1 LRGAKPT
8 APGDQ
13 YDVREK
19 DAEGEGGDVRN
30 LGKPV
35 ELAAR
40 YYSEGADEITF
51 LNITAFRDSPLEDN
65 PLQARGSPW
74 ISLSWLLLPPRLLRP
89 PPRLCAAAQEML
101 QRASEEIFVPLCIGG
116 GIKDGQDAEGRRYS
130 AVGAQAAAQRP
141 KLVTHAAEFD
151 DWDAPT

>member
-1 LRGAKPT
+1 M
-8 APGDQ
+8 
-13 YDVREK
+13 REK

-65 PLQARGSPW
+65 PLQARTW
-74 ISLSWLLLPPRLLRP
+74 IALDLSVL
-89 PPRLCAAAQEML
+89 AAA
-101 QRASEEIFVPLCIGG
+101 
-116 GIKDGQDAEGRRYS
+116 
-130 AVGAQAAAQRP
+130 AAAASKAATATVRCRAGDAAAGVRGDLRAAVHRWGDQGRP
-141 KLVTHAAEFD
+141 GR
-151 DWDAPT
+151 